1 MTTYKLKSD
10 IWGKDVELFQVPNS
24 CVELSE
30 ACELNKTLIL
40 KLENRV
46 KTDYVQT
53 YRHIKMDFLY

>member
-1 MTTYKLKSD
+1 MCKTE
-10 IWGKDVELFQVPNS
+10 WGMWTQQ
-24 CVELSE
+24 
-30 ACELNKTLIL
+30 TLIL